1 MFAWFCCYGGF
12 LLFHQKKLKSPK
24 KSKVNPYIWMY
35 NTMSCNESKTM
46 DVNCLGTHP
55 SKINKRWIYMN
66 ALFSLFPFIF
76 KYFLQYSCYSPPC
89 LPSDCSSPHFQKDV
103 PTPTT
108 THLFSCFVK
117 GNEMII
123 GHSVKHSNQS
133 LKHSFSYHGNKMH
146 SYNDKLDSIYVH
158 MSSFI
163 PMSSNVR

>member
-1 MFAWFCCYGGF
+1 MNLKQWTLTASEHI
-12 LLFHQKKLKSPK
+12 LVKLTKDE
-24 KSKVNPYIWMY
+24 YIWM
-35 NTMSCNESKTM
+35 
-46 DVNCLGTHP
+46 
-55 SKINKRWIYMN
+55 
-66 ALFSLFPFIF
+66 LFSLFFHLIFNILFFLFF
-76 KYFLQYSCYSPPC
+76 KYFLQYSCYSPPS